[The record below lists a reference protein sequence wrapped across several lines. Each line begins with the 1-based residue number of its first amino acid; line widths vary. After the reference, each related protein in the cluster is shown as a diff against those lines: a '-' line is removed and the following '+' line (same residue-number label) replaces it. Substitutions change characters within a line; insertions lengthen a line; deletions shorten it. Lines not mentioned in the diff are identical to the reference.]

1 MKRGFKFALLFST
14 MMTLSSAAFAQ
25 GDVLTEER
33 IQAYVQEA
41 AQSARGGSA
50 AMVSFSEKHLHED
63 AVLKTVTRTVIPE
76 MEPLEEVTLHS
87 KSEFI
92 EAARADGDLGTV
104 NELTAEA
111 KNIEIAEDGKSAS
124 ILEVVTFDMD
134 IRVPVSEIQE
144 VSANMKATSEC
155 KDQLVLSDAN
165 IIQVIKADCNIQS
178 EIQMPY

>member
-14 MMTLSSAAFAQ
+14 MITLSSAAVAQ
-25 GDVLTEER
+25 DVVLTEESIR
-33 IQAYVQEA
+33 AYVQEA

-87 KSEFI
+87 KTEFI
-92 EAARADGDLGTV
+92 EAARTDGDLGKV

-111 KNIEIAEDGKSAS
+111 KNIQISEDGKSATV
-124 ILEVVTFDMD
+124 LEVVSFDMD
-134 IRVPVSEIQE
+134 IRVPVFELQE

-155 KDQLVLSDAN
+155 KDELVLSDTN